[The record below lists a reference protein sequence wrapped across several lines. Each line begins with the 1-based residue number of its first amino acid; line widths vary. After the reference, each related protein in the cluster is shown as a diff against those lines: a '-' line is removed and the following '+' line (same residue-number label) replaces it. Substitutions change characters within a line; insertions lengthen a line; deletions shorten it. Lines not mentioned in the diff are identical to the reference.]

1 MTSGRGGDRHP
12 SVAAEAE
19 GYLLAR
25 SRHDE
30 ALRDAEALCARLPWL
45 TGAQA
50 DDLTRQY
57 VRQHIDLS
65 RRMLLAVLE
74 RADGLRQEYEQRYA
88 DLRRRLLKGHAAW
101 ACALL
106 AGAAWATACLGWT
119 TR

>member
-1 MTSGRGGDRHP
+1 LTTGRAGDRHP

-25 SRHDE
+25 ARHEE
-30 ALRDAEALCARLPWL
+30 ALRDAETLCARLPWL

-74 RADGLRQEYEQRYA
+74 RAESLRQEYEQRYA
-88 DLRRRLLKGHAAW
+88 GLRRRLLKGHAAW

-106 AGAAWATACLGWT
+106 AGAACASACLDWT
-119 TR
+119 GR